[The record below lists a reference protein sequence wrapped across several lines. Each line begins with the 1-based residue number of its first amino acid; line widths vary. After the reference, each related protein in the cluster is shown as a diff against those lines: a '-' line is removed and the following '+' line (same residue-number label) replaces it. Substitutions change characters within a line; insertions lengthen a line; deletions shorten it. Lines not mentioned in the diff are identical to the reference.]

1 MKKILNFFG
10 IDLIR
15 YPNRDLRRRIK
26 LLKHYKINKVIDVG
40 ANIGQYGKE
49 LRKAGFE
56 GGIISIEPL
65 DEAFKKLKKTISKD
79 NLWHAYQ
86 LALGESTGTVE
97 INVSKNL
104 YSSSMLDIADAHV
117 DNAPNSAYVSKQETK
132 LDTLDNLFPKVTAPS
147 DNIFVK
153 LDVQGFENVVLNGAK
168 DSLKK
173 ITGMQI
179 EMSLTELYKN
189 QTNFIEIIN
198 RLSNNNFSLLSLEN
212 GFFNSKTGQLL
223 QVDGV
228 FFKND

>member
-1 MKKILNFFG
+1 MKKILNIIG
-10 IDLIR
+10 LDLIR
-15 YPNRDLRRRIK
+15 FPNRDLRRRIK

-49 LRKAGFE
+49 LRNAGFD

-65 DEAFKKLKKTISKD
+65 HEAFKKLKKTIAKD
-79 NLWHAYQ
+79 NLWHAHQ
-86 LALGESTGTVE
+86 LALGESIGTVE

-132 LDTLDNLFPKVTAPS
+132 LDTLDNLLPKVTAPS

-153 LDVQGFENVVLNGAK
+153 LDVQGFENAVLNGAK
-168 DSLKK
+168 NSLKK
-173 ITGMQI
+173 ITGIQI

-189 QTNFIEIIN
+189 QTNFIEVIN
-198 RLSNNNFSLLSLEN
+198 RMSNNNFSLFSLEN
-212 GFFNSKTGQLL
+212 GFFNNKTGQLL